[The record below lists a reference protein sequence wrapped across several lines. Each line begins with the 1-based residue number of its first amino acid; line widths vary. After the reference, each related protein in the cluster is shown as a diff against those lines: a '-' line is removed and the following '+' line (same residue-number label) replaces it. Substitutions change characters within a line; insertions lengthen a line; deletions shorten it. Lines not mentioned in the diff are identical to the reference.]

1 MTDRFTDGAGR
12 SVKGISPLLPGLFAL
27 FGVVL
32 FANLATSLRSGRL
45 AAPPGYDDVVY
56 LSDAFDRVQ
65 FGLGTGLS
73 GLLQSFWEHPPH
85 APVSTLTA
93 MIGYGLFGPSDLS
106 VYIANSWTLALFIGF
121 AAHVT
126 RPLESAWLR
135 LLVVA
140 LLTYVPIAH
149 GLVTDFRP
157 DMVGGLVFAIA
168 VFTVT
173 RTDFRTAP
181 WSRLA
186 LAMAL
191 GVAATVVKPTACI
204 VSIPGFGVACV
215 ATLVHQAFAQD
226 KGRSS
231 LLAGGAKALLL
242 YAVFLLPFVIIFGE
256 STRYYVTQ
264 VLFTYSD
271 VWRTEGDRWFHL
283 TFHLLGNG
291 PVRALGPFRL
301 VALALVVIDLAMWFA
316 RPGYRRPETIPYA
329 ATLVVVY
336 AAMTFSNEKTL
347 YQGSFFYMP
356 LLFGGL
362 AAFVRLVAWFGRD
375 NALVRPTMTA
385 ALALA
390 FAVAVL
396 AMPLSGK
403 PYSRLA
409 DGEAASEL
417 RPLVAKAIA
426 RVYREEWAGSADC
439 RNHIPKV
446 TVTNP
451 YPITAESIR
460 MEVARHGVR
469 IGMGSYNMLRSVDE
483 ARPAMDTMDFVVT
496 ADPAVKPADEHLPI
510 TRLIGDIFDY
520 LSQRPDTQK
529 IAIGTYRGHPY
540 WLFARPLCTPA
551 PAFAAAAP
559 G

>member
-1 MTDRFTDGAGR
+1 MTDRHSDGAGR
-12 SVKGISPLLPGLFAL
+12 PGKSFSPLLPGLIAL

-32 FANLATSLRSGRL
+32 FANLSASLRSGRL

-65 FGLGTGLS
+65 FEMGNGLS
-73 GLLQSFWEHPPH
+73 GLLVSFWEHPPH
-85 APVSTLTA
+85 APVSALTA
-93 MIGYGLFGPSDLS
+93 MIGYGLLGPSDLS
-106 VYIANSWTLALFIGF
+106 VYIANGWTLALFIGF

-135 LLVVA
+135 LLLVA

-168 VFTVT
+168 IFTVT
-173 RTDFRTAP
+173 RTDFRKAP

-204 VSIPGFGVACV
+204 VSIPGFGFACA
-215 ATLVHQAFAQD
+215 ATLAYQAFARER
-226 KGRSS
+226 GWRS

-242 YAVFLLPFVIIFGE
+242 YAVFLLPFVVIFGE

-283 TFHLLGNG
+283 TFHLLGTG

-301 VALALVVIDLAMWFA
+301 VALTLVVIDLAVWFA
-316 RPGYRRPETIPYA
+316 RPGYRRPETTAYA

-347 YQGSFFYMP
+347 FQGSFFYIP

-362 AAFVRLVAWFGRD
+362 AALVRLVAWFGRD
-375 NALVRPTMTA
+375 NVVVRPVVTA
-385 ALALA
+385 AIALAL
-390 FAVAVL
+390 AVAVL

-403 PYSRLA
+403 PYSRLPA
-409 DGEAASEL
+409 GEAASEL
-417 RPLVAKAIA
+417 RPLVAKAIV
-426 RVYREEWAGSADC
+426 RVYTEEWAGSADC
-439 RNHIPKV
+439 RDHIPKV

-460 MEVARHGVR
+460 MEVARYGVR
-469 IGMGSYNMLRSVDE
+469 IGMGSYNMLRRIDE

-496 ADPAVKPADEHLPI
+496 ADPAVKPDDENLPI
-510 TRLIGDIFDY
+510 SRLIGGIFDY

-529 IAIGTYRGHPY
+529 IAIGTYRGQPY
-540 WLFARPLCTPA
+540 WLFARPLCRPA
-551 PAFAAAAP
+551 PAFAAAP